1 MVGPKDGCRF
11 PRTWSRLPGKGFY
24 VVLWKKKKKKEEEEE
39 NMGQESRSE
48 NGRLGLQISL
58 SVPVMLG
65 SSGFKDL
72 VPKREHFHQEPQPV
86 VTVSRLFG
94 DEGKCINFLTLP

>member
-24 VVLWKKKKKKEEEEE
+24 VVLCSWEEE